1 MPQIAFEGRLQD
13 VIVAPGAI
21 CRAILAQ
28 ANGADRRS
36 RRLLLQAR
44 KA

>member
-28 ANGADRRS
+28 ANGADRRGQ
-36 RRLLLQAR
+36 RLLLQAC